1 MHLTYALG
9 EWNIKIIC
17 IILLFN
23 FADVDMAYALRK
35 RKGKMIYHV
44 ASSSGDRSEE
54 DWSVSDQEIAE
65 SDMEVD

>member
-1 MHLTYALG
+1 
-9 EWNIKIIC
+9 
-17 IILLFN
+17 
-23 FADVDMAYALRK
+23 MAYTLRK
-35 RKGKMIYHV
+35 RKGKMIYHE